1 LIGKQVN
8 KASPDPSIKNT
19 F

>member
-1 LIGKQVN
+1 MGKQIN

>member
-1 LIGKQVN
+1 MGKQIN
-8 KASPDPSIKNT
+8 KASPDPSIKNP